1 MYRTI
6 HNVLIKLSRLSFN
19 KAATL
24 GAFVLIVLS
33 MITSA
38 GFIDVKHAVAAA
50 LLGVRSQP
58 TSNIVTTKASY
69 EILFTTA
76 TTGTIKTVTIEF
88 PTGFDVG
95 SVSLIE
101 RNGIGAGVLSASGT
115 TLTYT
120 VTSPVSI
127 AAGIPIRFELSNII
141 HPGTPGA
148 YSISI
153 TTKTSLGTTI
163 DGPTV
168 GSSSVVQI
176 GTSAIANG
184 AVTTQKL
191 ANGAVGPDQLGFGAV
206 NELNVAPSFIV
217 STFLNDDANGH
228 ARGWNPSC
236 QCTAHFDILDSSVFP
251 TSTVLLTLTHDPAG
265 IGPLCGVT
273 NVGTGTFHVVCE
285 NPVANTGIPLRG
297 ESLIVTV
304 INPLFEGP

>member
-236 QCTAHFDILDSSVFP
+236 QCTAHFDLECPSAI
-251 TSTVLLTLTHDPAG
+251 
-265 IGPLCGVT
+265 
-273 NVGTGTFHVVCE
+273 
-285 NPVANTGIPLRG
+285 
-297 ESLIVTV
+297 
-304 INPLFEGP
+304 